1 MARADRNDLK
11 QSRIELDR
19 QQRKDHPKVPGASG
33 SDEPVSPDAAEEQAR
48 KRHGKTSKHTSD
60 DAPEA

>member
-19 QQRKDHPKVPGASG
+19 QQREEQPKVPGASG
-33 SDEPVSPDAAEEQAR
+33 NDEPVSPETAEEQAR

-60 DAPEA
+60 DGPTN